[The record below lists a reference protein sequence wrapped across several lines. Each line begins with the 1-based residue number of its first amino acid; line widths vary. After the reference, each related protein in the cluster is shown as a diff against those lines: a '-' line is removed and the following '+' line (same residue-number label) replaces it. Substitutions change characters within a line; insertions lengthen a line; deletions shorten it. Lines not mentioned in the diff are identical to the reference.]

1 MMHLIN
7 FGYKG
12 KIYPINLKSPE
23 VMGIKAY
30 PTLDSIPDTVEHV
43 IYCIGLENMPAFLDS
58 CAKKRGE
65 IDSRFLGPR
74 GRNRTGR
81 RQRIGSQHPD
91 QKPGNMAFVCWV
103 PIVWESTAPNPALA
117 SVLTSPKK
125 RAMWAPLF
133 KAAAAL
139 PISPATAQCAG

>member
-1 MMHLIN
+1 MQHLIN

-58 CAKKRGE
+58 CVKKGVKSIHAFSARGAE
-65 IDSRFLGPR
+65 
-74 GRNRTGR
+74 TGR
-81 RQRIGSQHPD
+81 ADAKELEASIQKKVKEYGIRLLGSELH
-91 QKPGNMAFVCWV
+91 G
-103 PIVWESTAPNPALA
+103 SL
-117 SVLTSPKK
+117 
-125 RAMWAPLF
+125 
-133 KAAAAL
+133 L
-139 PISPATAQCAG
+139 P